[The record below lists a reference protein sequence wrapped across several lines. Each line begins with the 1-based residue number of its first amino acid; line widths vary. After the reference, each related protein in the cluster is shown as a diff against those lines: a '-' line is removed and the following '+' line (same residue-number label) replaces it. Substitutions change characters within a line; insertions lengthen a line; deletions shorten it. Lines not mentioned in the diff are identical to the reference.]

1 MKIYLVAAVIWM
13 VAVTATSESHGNW
26 SNEKVISDQSY
37 GLERSSRQT
46 KEETKKKTVEE
57 HFSTNGK
64 QTNEVSNSSQAM
76 EPGGENE
83 KAVKF
88 TSKNENDY
96 GRNESATDLEQRFS
110 KQILQPYV
118 LAADAKAAQENTASE
133 PISGLSRPVR
143 TSQND
148 TVIVEYLPSQ
158 EIILQDS
165 SVTRYAHDNKSTDSI
180 HAISESQVDAESVG
194 DFGQR
199 VRSSSR
205 HRNENLGRIRS
216 RQPLEAVFFPEDH
229 RKPYRKHSRAS
240 APKKLNVAE
249 NTSSVERLSS
259 SKIAESQRTLK
270 QKEAEEDFSKVDH
283 LQSNKVKPTSLP
295 WRSDEVSRENK
306 PRKHT
311 SEQENTT
318 KEASSSTAA
327 PALTVSLGKFSG
339 PIVVPDLPRQKKYSY
354 AAISDHSGSNDV
366 AKPTAVEATT
376 KQKGPEASYLAASP
390 VVLSPLQAGVA
401 LMNAGQDINSV
412 NGPVILA
419 KDYLQDEAQPSQAT
433 VPDNESLVQN
443 DAADP
448 GASSLQSDQLPQ
460 QEQISEVVA
469 SHAPAHS
476 VEIQK
481 SVEVFHPAP
490 VQEIHYPVEFVPH
503 VQQPKLHDFR
513 KLQKSQVKDRRPG
526 QSSIYKSNEILD
538 EIGPSNSQERGR
550 YEYNVNENDVIY
562 SAMSGQ
568 VEQVS
573 PVSRPPDNALLFAR
587 DQLDNGQYDQ
597 GIAKQSRIQGNSEIL
612 KEAVKQS
619 EFEIVKGPS
628 SVVTQ
633 ASRVVEALPGLP
645 SLENPQ
651 GAQESPQILLAKGT
665 NEPQPELRLLL
676 NVPQVYP
683 IEKVIEKTVHV
694 PHALDV
700 VEKVPYPVEKVI
712 EKQITIPQP
721 FPVHVPIDRI
731 VEKQIRIPYPVH
743 VEKVIEK
750 KVPFTIQRFI
760 IPFPIHFRVPQPIS
774 VEKVVEKAVPVG
786 TAKLVKSVG
795 PIYNAQN
802 DGSYQQIRQSF
813 QTPSAP
819 LYGPAADDQG
829 YFNATQFYGLGYAAL
844 NRPHVR
850 QPVVHAKKFGSY
862 GVQYPHV
869 AAYSALIG
877 SNGSP
882 GNYGRVVSMDKDEYV
897 GPVPRKALQG
907 SLGIQSKSLQYAS
920 PDIQATMRRTRQE
933 VGNTGS
939 FRQSK
944 MEYGFKPPMVPSV
957 QYDEQTATKVE

>member
-1 MKIYLVAAVIWM
+1 MKLYLVAAVIWM

-26 SNEKVISDQSY
+26 SNEKVLVDQSY

-57 HFSTNGK
+57 HYSTNGK
-64 QTNEVSNSSQAM
+64 QNDGVSNTSQAK
-76 EPGGENE
+76 EPVGENE
-83 KAVKF
+83 RAAKF
-88 TSKNENDY
+88 ASKNENDY
-96 GRNESATDLEQRFS
+96 GRNESVTDLEQRFS
-110 KQILQPYV
+110 KHILQPYV
-118 LAADAKAAQENTASE
+118 LTEAKAAQEGTTSE

-165 SVTRYAHDNKSTDSI
+165 SATRYAHDNKSNDLS
-180 HAISESQVDAESVG
+180 HGISESQLDVESIG

-205 HRNENLGRIRS
+205 HRNENPGRIRS
-216 RQPLEAVFFPEDH
+216 RQPLEALFYPEDH
-229 RKPYRKHSRAS
+229 RKSYRKHSRPS
-240 APKKLNVAE
+240 APKKPNAPE
-249 NTSSVERLSS
+249 NTSSVERLSAS
-259 SKIAESQRTLK
+259 VPKIAESQRALK
-270 QKEAEEDFSKVDH
+270 QKEAEEDFAKVDY

-295 WRSDEVSRENK
+295 WRSEEVRENK

-311 SEQENTT
+311 SEQENAV
-318 KEASSSTAA
+318 KDSSSSTAA

-366 AKPTAVEATT
+366 AKPTEVEATT
-376 KQKGPEASYLAASP
+376 KQREASYLAASP

-412 NGPVILA
+412 NSPVVSS

-448 GASSLQSDQLPQ
+448 GTSSLQGDQLPL

-503 VQQPKLHDFR
+503 AQLPKQHDFR
-513 KLQKSQVKDRRPG
+513 KLQKSQPKDRRPG
-526 QSSIYKSNEILD
+526 QSHIYKSNEILD

-573 PVSRPPDNALLFAR
+573 PVSRPPDNVLLFAR

-597 GIAKQSRIQGNSEIL
+597 GIAKQVRIQGNSEIL

-619 EFEIVKGPS
+619 EFEIAKGPS

-651 GAQESPQILLAKGT
+651 GAQEAAQILLAKGT

-676 NVPQVYP
+676 NVPQPYS

-786 TAKLVKSVG
+786 TAKLVKSG

-802 DGSYQQIRQSF
+802 DGSYQQIRQNF
-813 QTPSAP
+813 QAPLGP
-819 LYGPAADDQG
+819 LYGSAADDQG

-862 GVQYPHV
+862 GVQYPHAV

-877 SNGSP
+877 NNGSP
-882 GNYGRVVSMDKDEYV
+882 GTYGRVPLDKDEYM

-907 SLGIQSKSLQYAS
+907 MQSKSLQYAS
-920 PDIQATMRRTRQE
+920 PDVQSTMRRTRQE

>member
-1 MKIYLVAAVIWM
+1 MA
-13 VAVTATSESHGNW
+13 
-26 SNEKVISDQSY
+26 
-37 GLERSSRQT
+37 
-46 KEETKKKTVEE
+46 
-57 HFSTNGK
+57 
-64 QTNEVSNSSQAM
+64 NSSLRFVSSFQ
-76 EPGGENE
+76 
-83 KAVKF
+83 
-88 TSKNENDY
+88 
-96 GRNESATDLEQRFS
+96 NESVTDLEQRFS
-110 KQILQPYV
+110 KQIVQPYV
-118 LAADAKAAQENTASE
+118 LATEAKAAQESTASE

-148 TVIVEYLPSQ
+148 TTVIVEYLPSQ

-165 SVTRYAHDNKSTDSI
+165 SATRYAQDNKSNDLS
-180 HAISESQVDAESVG
+180 HAISESQVDVESVG

-205 HRNENLGRIRS
+205 YRNENPGRIRS
-216 RQPLEAVFFPEDH
+216 RQPLDAVFFPEDH
-229 RKPYRKHSRAS
+229 RKPYRKHSRPS
-240 APKKLNVAE
+240 APKKLNVPE
-249 NTSSVERLSS
+249 NTSSAERSS
-259 SKIAESQRTLK
+259 SVSKIAESQRVLK
-270 QKEAEEDFSKVDH
+270 QKEAEEDFSKVDY

-295 WRSDEVSRENK
+295 WRSDEVNRENK

-311 SEQENTT
+311 SEQESTV
-318 KEASSSTAA
+318 KDASTAA
-327 PALTVSLGKFSG
+327 PTLTVSLGKFSG

-354 AAISDHSGSNDV
+354 SAISDHSGSNDV
-366 AKPTAVEATT
+366 AKPTAVEATA
-376 KQKGPEASYLAASP
+376 KQRGPEASYPAASP
-390 VVLSPLQAGVA
+390 VVLSPLQVGVA

-412 NGPVILA
+412 NGPVILT

-433 VPDNESLVQN
+433 VPDNESLAQN

-448 GASSLQSDQLPQ
+448 GTSSLQGDQLPQ
-460 QEQISEVVA
+460 QEQISEAVA
-469 SHAPAHS
+469 SHTPAHS

-503 VQQPKLHDFR
+503 VQQPKQHDFR
-513 KLQKSQVKDRRPG
+513 KLQKSQLKDRRPG
-526 QSSIYKSNEILD
+526 QSNVYKSNEILD

-550 YEYNVNENDVIY
+550 YEYNANENDVIY

-573 PVSRPPDNALLFAR
+573 PVSRPPDNALL
-587 DQLDNGQYDQ
+587 
-597 GIAKQSRIQGNSEIL
+597 SRIQGNSEIL

-628 SVVTQ
+628 GVVTQ
-633 ASRVVEALPGLP
+633 ASRAVEALPGLP

-651 GAQESPQILLAKGT
+651 GAQEAPQILLAKGI

-676 NVPQVYP
+676 NVPQAYP

-694 PHALDV
+694 PQ
-700 VEKVPYPVEKVI
+700 EKVI

-760 IPFPIHFRVPQPIS
+760 IPFPIHFRVPQPIP

-786 TAKLVKSVG
+786 TAKLVKSVTG

-802 DGSYQQIRQSF
+802 DGSYQIRQSF
-813 QTPSAP
+813 QTPSGP
-819 LYGPAADDQG
+819 LYGSAADDPG

-850 QPVVHAKKFGSY
+850 QPVVHALPKKFGSY
-862 GVQYPHV
+862 GVQYPHAV

-877 SNGSP
+877 NNGSP
-882 GNYGRVVSMDKDEYV
+882 GTYGRVPLDKDEYV
-897 GPVPRKALQG
+897 GPVPRKALQ
-907 SLGIQSKSLQYAS
+907 GIQSKSLQYAS